1 VIGRWYGSGLKG
13 GGRSSVSSADETEV
27 YRFVVAFRR
36 EPREIPGASTH
47 WRGWV
52 MRVDPTGGSDELP
65 RRIWFTR
72 LEQLPDLVRR
82 LIAEARGLS
91 SSPADDGTP

>member
-1 VIGRWYGSGLKG
+1 M
-13 GGRSSVSSADETEV
+13 SSVDQTEV

-36 EPREIPGASTH
+36 EPREIPGAPSQ

-52 MRVDPTGGSDELP
+52 MRVDAIARPDEVP

-72 LEQLPDLVRR
+72 LDQLPDLVHR
-82 LIAEARGLS
+82 LIAEARAP
-91 SSPADDGTP
+91 SSPADDSAP

>member
-1 VIGRWYGSGLKG
+1 
-13 GGRSSVSSADETEV
+13 VSSPDETEV

-36 EPREIPGASTH
+36 EPRELPDAPSP

-52 MRVDPTGGSDELP
+52 MRVETQAPGRPDELP

-72 LEQLPDLVRR
+72 LEQLPDIIRR
-82 LIAEARGLS
+82 LIAEAHGAP
-91 SSPADDGTP
+91 SSPADDGAA